1 MKKNTSKLLS
11 LVAGIVAVS
20 SISIAQATTL
30 TEKEADTLNFMHQ
43 EEKLA
48 RDVYLSLHE
57 KWGIKAFDNIAQ
69 SEQRHMNQLAKQL
82 TQYEL
87 PNSITA
93 DSIGAFSNSDLQAM
107 YETLMEKGNQSAIE
121 ALLVGAYIEELDIMD
136 LQKAIDET
144 DQASL
149 DQTYENLMRGSRNH
163 LRAFTRNL
171 KKHGQTYTAQLMSQ
185 EDVDAI
191 INTPRE
197 QGERAKFRD
206 QRHSN

>member
-11 LVAGIVAVS
+11 LVAGILAVS
-20 SISIAQATTL
+20 SISIAQASTL
-30 TEKEADTLNFMHQ
+30 TEKEADTLNVMHQ

-48 RDVYLSLHE
+48 RDVYLSLYE
-57 KWGIKAFDNIAQ
+57 KWGIKAFENIAQ

-82 TQYEL
+82 AHYEL
-87 PNSITA
+87 PNSITD
-93 DSIGAFSNSDLQAM
+93 DSIGTFSNPDLQTM
-107 YETLMEKGNQSAIE
+107 YQTLLEKGKQSATE
-121 ALLVGAYIEELDIMD
+121 ALMVGAYVEELDIVD

-149 DQTYENLMRGSRNH
+149 DKAYANLMIGSRNH
-163 LRAFTRNL
+163 LRALTRNL
-171 KKHGQTYTAQLMSQ
+171 QKHGQTYTAQLMSQ

-197 QGERAKFRD
+197 QGEHTKFRD